1 MATVTTPMPGVF
13 YRKPSPDADDF
24 VQPGDSVTEGQ
35 TIGLIEIMKSFTELK
50 ATADGVLTEFHVENE
65 VEISIGQEI
74 ATIE

>member
-13 YRKPSPDADDF
+13 YRKSSPDADDF

-65 VEISIGQEI
+65 DEISIGQEI